1 MKRSEKIALG
11 ICGIFLIPTIGLSS
25 AIGIYSTVNP
35 GGNTPSL
42 ASASSS
48 SSQSTEEPFEENN
61 QEEKTEDLTND
72 SFQQLEQ
79 EIQEDSPKE
88 LSSSSSSKELSSSSS
103 SSSSST
109 TKENKEAALE
119 EDVEQSPDSNQDF
132 PSLAE
137 TPIIQANT
145 REKVLEIEE
154 KAKEEAKYASD
165 DSIRMAVNYIRYD
178 SQNFFQNNKVMEE
191 ALYYGYYLQ
200 YSCQDDPEKEIFSDL
215 GKSACL
221 SIAYVYR
228 GVDNENSPFTQTN
241 LDKVKATLEMIDNP
255 EGLSTSRTSSSSS
268 PSRSSLSSS
277 RTPSL

>member
-88 LSSSSSSKELSSSSS
+88 L